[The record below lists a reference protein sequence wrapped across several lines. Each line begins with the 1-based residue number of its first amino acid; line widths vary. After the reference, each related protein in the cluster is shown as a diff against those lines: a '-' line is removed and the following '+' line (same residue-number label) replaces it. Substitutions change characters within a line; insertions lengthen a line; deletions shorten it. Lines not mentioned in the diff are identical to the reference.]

1 MSLSASMLKGHR
13 DGPGVHFSSFLL
25 SQKTTHPG
33 PKLAKGG
40 KGKKHRG
47 DKQLFKDRVSRI
59 QWDVLSKIW

>member
-40 KGKKHRG
+40 KGQETSGGKTA
-47 DKQLFKDRVSRI
+47 L
-59 QWDVLSKIW
+59 